1 MGIFYRSRSGVTN
14 FNGQHGCLK
23 CTTVGEYS
31 YITHCNI
38 FPRIQCPKR
47 TDYGFRSRQYP
58 SHHKCYTPLEN
69 LQVNMVDDFPVADS
83 LHLIDLG
90 VMKRCLMGWRDGSFR
105 SFRVKWSA
113 TDTKNISEFLLSC
126 KLPLEIH
133 RSVRG
138 LDCLSQWKGLEYR
151 TFFYYIGIVVL
162 KDYLPYDVY
171 EHFLVLFCAITICS
185 SKFYSQYI
193 SLADQM
199 LLHYIEKYKDIYG
212 EDYITSNV
220 HNLSHLS
227 DDVKRFGI
235 LSSFSSYPFESKLFQ
250 IKNLLRNTRNPLIQ
264 AAKRLSESD
273 NNVHVDSKKKFPF
286 LKKQNDGEGI
296 VIEVNIRTKFFY
308 HIEVTEGLTLNTEFR
323 NKWFLTNDNE
333 IVSFKKVIAEDEE
346 YFIWGSSLKHIYNF
360 FQTPIQSSYLNIYIS
375 DCEENIAK
383 LYSLNNIKCKL
394 VCIRKEKDRFIFPFL
409 RLVEGSSPVILT
421 VRENDV
427 RLLTNANIANTNHE
441 KIMQQADT
449 SQMTLDA
456 EVASPDMF
464 IPEESSSICSNS
476 TSTTNIENSVSSTGC
491 HDAYVPISTVK
502 SLKNDLAVWA
512 VNHKIPQ
519 VALTSLLQTLK
530 EHFPS
535 EVSELLPN
543 DARCVLKTPRATV
556 VQSIEPGQHFHI
568 GIKYGIEKF
577 LGSRVKKY
585 RITNQYRWSS
595 SFRV

>member
-1 MGIFYRSRSGVTN
+1 MSSGLYCSIFSKFLNYTHELENGHILQVKIRCFISDSPARAFIKGVTN

-90 VMKRCLMGWRDGSFR
+90 VMKRCLMGWKGWKFSQFQSEMVCYRYQ
-105 SFRVKWSA
+105 KY
-113 TDTKNISEFLLSC
+113 IEFLLSC

-162 KDYLPYDVY
+162 KDYLPYD
-171 EHFLVLFCAITICS
+171 
-185 SKFYSQYI
+185 FYS
-193 SLADQM
+193 
-199 LLHYIEKYKDIYG
+199 H
-212 EDYITSNV
+212 NV

-273 NNVHVDSKKKFPF
+273 NNVHVDSKKKS
-286 LKKQNDGEGI
+286 NRRSY
-296 VIEVNIRTKFFY
+296 IEYR
-308 HIEVTEGLTLNTEFR
+308 FR

-394 VCIRKEKDRFIFPFL
+394 VCIRKEKDRFIFVP
-409 RLVEGSSPVILT
+409 
-421 VRENDV
+421 
-427 RLLTNANIANTNHE
+427 LLH
-441 KIMQQADT
+441 
-449 SQMTLDA
+449 TL
-456 EVASPDMF
+456 
-464 IPEESSSICSNS
+464 
-476 TSTTNIENSVSSTGC
+476 
-491 HDAYVPISTVK
+491 
-502 SLKNDLAVWA
+502 
-512 VNHKIPQ
+512 
-519 VALTSLLQTLK
+519 
-530 EHFPS
+530 
-535 EVSELLPN
+535 
-543 DARCVLKTPRATV
+543 
-556 VQSIEPGQHFHI
+556 
-568 GIKYGIEKF
+568 
-577 LGSRVKKY
+577 
-585 RITNQYRWSS
+585 
-595 SFRV
+595 